1 MNSSRKPDL
10 SIEKKWW
17 FQGFNLIAGVDEVGR
32 GPIAGPVVAA
42 AVILKKNYIPSGID
56 DSKKISPLD
65 REILFEQILKNSHV
79 GIGVA
84 DVECV
89 DTINVLNATK
99 RAMNTAYKK
108 LKKRPD
114 ILLIDGNFKIN
125 TEIVNIPI
133 IKGDQKSISIAAASI
148 IAKVVRDRIMDKFSF
163 IFNKYTFNK
172 HKGYPTK
179 NHIMEIEKYG
189 VLAIHRKTFSPVN
202 EIIKRN

>member
-42 AVILKKNYIPSGID
+42 AVILKKNYIPPGID

-89 DTINVLNATK
+89 DTINILNATK
-99 RAMNTAYKK
+99 YAMNIAYKK
-108 LKKRPD
+108 LEEIPD

-125 TEIVNIPI
+125 AEIANIPI

-148 IAKVVRDRIMDKFSF
+148 IAKVVRDRIMNKFSS

-179 NHIMEIEKYG
+179 NHIQEIEKYG
-189 VLAIHRKTFSPVN
+189 VLDLHRKTFSPVN
-202 EIIKRN
+202 KMIKKI